1 MWYLSRKYGTQDT
14 IPNLL
19 LSHSTDSN
27 LMSIYE
33 HQPVYLITDPI
44 SEGKHDVG
52 VDKALLTTG

>member
-1 MWYLSRKYGTQDT
+1 MWYLLRKYGTQDT

-44 SEGKHDVG
+44 SKGKHDVG
-52 VDKALLTTG
+52 ADKVLLTTG